1 MDQLSRLKVNKTIWD
16 DYMAEKNSETS
27 EEKAGKIAAEVET
40 KKEMSTEELTDLL
53 QRTQANFENYRKQ
66 TQAYVEEI
74 KKMAARD
81 IVLQVLP
88 ILDNFEL
95 ALKAVPQDQANIPF
109 VQGITLIHS
118 QLLQL
123 LQHNNVVSIETA
135 GKDFDPYYHEALMKV
150 PSELPANKIM
160 EEFQKG
166 FIMHG
171 KVLRHAKVKVS
182 AGNSK
187 LYTVSEFKNN
197 ANISGQKQNKFFEA
211 GTSFD
216 ANAGHPE
223 NPVHKD
229 NGAGGQPPV

>member
-1 MDQLSRLKVNKTIWD
+1 MV
-16 DYMAEKNSETS
+16 EKKSETS
-27 EEKAGKIAAEVET
+27 EEKTGKTAAEVET
-40 KKEMSTEELTDLL
+40 KKPSVEELTDLL
-53 QRTQANFENYRKQ
+53 KRTQANFENYRKQ
-66 TQAYVEEI
+66 TQVYLEDI

-95 ALKAVPQDQANIPF
+95 ALKAVPRDQGNTEF

-123 LQHNNVVSIETA
+123 LQHNNVVPIETV
-135 GKDFDPYYHEALMKV
+135 GKDFDPYYHEALMKI

-166 FIMHG
+166 FTMHS

-182 AGNSK
+182 AGPQKHTDNTPS
-187 LYTVSEFKNN
+187 KNN
-197 ANISGQKQNKFFEA
+197 QNK
-211 GTSFD
+211 
-216 ANAGHPE
+216 NE
-223 NPVHKD
+223 NN
-229 NGAGGQPPV
+229 NGGE